1 MSDINYHD
9 KYLKYK
15 KKYLDLLDK
24 IYGGAKNAAKDE
36 AKPVPKTAA
45 QAKAQAKKE
54 EQEKIREKL
63 MAPTKKGV
71 ECNNDLDCKPREE
84 YCLFGSCEPLAKQG
98 QYDPKSA
105 TKIFAEKKKEAT
117 MTTEQKR
124 QAAIKDAKAADKEE
138 EKKKKEADK
147 KAKEAQAKAAKA
159 KTTRVKYNYE
169 FDVNELLSESSVN

>member
-45 QAKAQAKKE
+45 QAEAQAKQE
-54 EQEKIREKL
+54 EQEKIRENTTGV
-63 MAPTKKGV
+63 TKKGT
-71 ECNNDLDCKPREE
+71 ECNKDLDCKPREE
-84 YCLFGSCEPLAKQG
+84 YCLFGRCKPLAKQG
-98 QYDPKSA
+98 QYVSA
-105 TKIFAEKKKEAT
+105 VEIFAEEKKEAS

-124 QAAIKDAKAADKEE
+124 KAAIEGAKAAD
-138 EKKKKEADK
+138 
-147 KAKEAQAKAAKA
+147 KEAQAKAAKA
-159 KTTRVKYNYE
+159 KAKAKTTKYNYE